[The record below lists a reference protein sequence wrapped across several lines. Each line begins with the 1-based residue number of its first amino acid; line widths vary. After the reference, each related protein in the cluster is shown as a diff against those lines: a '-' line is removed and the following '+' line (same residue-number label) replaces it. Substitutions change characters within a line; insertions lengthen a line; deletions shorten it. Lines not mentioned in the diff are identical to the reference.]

1 MIDKLN
7 VLIEDDDLLEEHDTI
22 RDKVSTDSKKEFDSE
37 PVYDKNYLKIKTKS
51 HGNEFTN
58 FCHKEFLT

>member
-37 PVYDKNYLKIKTKS
+37 PVYDKNHLKIKIKS

>member
-7 VLIEDDDLLEEHDTI
+7 VLIEDGDLLEEHDTI
-22 RDKVSTDSKKEFDSE
+22 GDKVSADSKKEFDSE
-37 PVYDKNYLKIKTKS
+37 PVYYKNYLKTKIKS
-51 HGNEFTN
+51 HGDEFKN